1 MKEHDYYAVDTKD
14 PDLPAP
20 STARLARR
28 APLGVRLVILAGLGC
43 AAYLA
48 ISRPA
53 APLTAEE
60 QHVQAY
66 FDGVAAKGF
75 DLFGCKGGHHGHKK
89 WIPPHKA
96 EGIYLTVPTNDSC
109 AAASARYTAHA
120 HPAGSGWD
128 LVTAQMV
135 KGDWER
141 ELGLK
146 ASWYDENVF
155 EAGSAESQSR
165 VRDSHHAKDPYVW
178 IDTYYPVM
186 NTPVHAAVTLLSEP
200 PVHAKLREAR
210 LDGDPGSELAD
221 EVRVFH
227 GLSVSGDVTAQFI
240 YAGYGRKDDF
250 DLLQGKGVDF
260 TGKIA
265 VVKYGGNFRGLKVKA
280 AQEAGAV
287 GCIIF
292 TDPGDDGEMTEWNG
306 HRQYPEGPARVVSGC
321 SPHRYADSSNRA
333 CSAARSSSCPST
345 RATRRRPAGQPTR
358 MQPATRAATS
368 PPSLLSPCPMKT

>member
-1 MKEHDYYAVDTKD
+1 MKEYHPLDTKD

-20 STARLARR
+20 STARPARR
-28 APLGVRLVILAGLGC
+28 TPLGVRLAILAALGC

-48 ISRPA
+48 YPRHEA
-53 APLTAEE
+53 APLTPVE

-66 FDGVAAKGF
+66 VDGVASKGF
-75 DLFGCKGGHHGHKK
+75 GLVGCKGSHGFSGHGHNKPK

-96 EGIYLTVPTNDSC
+96 EEIYLTVPTNDSC
-109 AAASARYTAHA
+109 AAASERYTAHA
-120 HPAGSGWD
+120 HPGGSGWD

-155 EAGSAESQSR
+155 EAGSGGSQSR
-165 VRDSHHAKDPYVW
+165 VRDSHKATHPYVW

-186 NTPVHAAVTLLSEP
+186 NTPVHAAVTLLSDP
-200 PVHAKLREAR
+200 PVHAKLREAK

-227 GLSVSGDVTAQFI
+227 GLSVSGDVTAQYI

-250 DLLQGKGVDF
+250 DLLQSKGVDF

-292 TDPGDDGEMTEWNG
+292 TDPGDDGEITEWNG
-306 HRQYPEGPARVVSGC
+306 HKQYPEGPARVVS
-321 SPHRYADSSNRA
+321 SSGA
-333 CSAARSSSCPST
+333 F
-345 RATRRRPAGQPTR
+345 
-358 MQPATRAATS
+358 
-368 PPSLLSPCPMKT
+368 